1 MIQAS
6 VSREVTVGGGGS
18 ARAIKAGDR
27 ENGEHSSGVPLH
39 RNLSKKWRKTLANG
53 QHESFTSIKK
63 AAIFNSYEERFM
75 AAEILLVQ
83 NL

>member
-1 MIQAS
+1 M
-6 VSREVTVGGGGS
+6 GGWGGS

-63 AAIFNSYEERFM
+63 AAIFNSYEEKVVLWLQKYF
-75 AAEILLVQ
+75 
-83 NL
+83 